1 MTLPC
6 LPVVMHTLT
15 ECVRYTDEQD
25 VIAEAMHEHMTDN
38 RVMTWM
44 NDADRATRYVLLML
58 GGEIPDRD
66 AVGPGYSHTTIQ
78 EGRSAASPS
87 RQAALQAR
95 NDLAAA
101 IYNTLMVIGTDCAQL
116 AGYKDGL

>member
-1 MTLPC
+1 MQREQDVPH
-6 LPVVMHTLT
+6 VLT
-15 ECVRYTDEQD
+15 GCVRYADQQATINAAIHQYMDD
-25 VIAEAMHEHMTDN
+25 
-38 RVMTWM
+38 RVLEWAS
-44 NDADRATRYVLLML
+44 DADVASERYTLLAL

-78 EGRSAASPS
+78 EGRSAASLS

-95 NDLAAA
+95 NNLAAA
-101 IYNTLMVIGTDCAQL
+101 IYNTLMAIGADCAQL